1 MALSKITLT
10 LGKKVITLTS
20 KEFEELKRDMR
31 ELDKDHHYYWH
42 TSPWYDRWYS
52 GGSIRNASSS
62 YQNQTGASSWM
73 AYAVPNGA
81 ASLGNLLIEPN
92 NQDGTVTSEEPT
104 PPPFNGSVLSTE

>member
-42 TSPWYDRWYS
+42 RYDRWYYH
-52 GGSIRNASSS
+52 NTPNLVP
-62 YQNQTGASSWM
+62 Q
-73 AYAVPNGA
+73 YAGLLGA

-92 NQDGTVTSEEPT
+92 NQDGTVSRETFNTEDERYKATIKTGPT
-104 PPPFNGSVLSTE
+104 PPPFSGSVLSTE